1 MNNPYEFNPKGSIL
15 DDQLAVSG
23 IENDIFGFIA
33 DVFTGGAYTR
43 NKQNQK
49 DCLTKTTAHKLKRT
63 SLKV

>member
-43 NKQNQK
+43 NKNGLSVFQLPSNSFEI
-49 DCLTKTTAHKLKRT
+49 LP
-63 SLKV
+63 